1 MAHRF
6 EDTLEKDGLLH
17 QPNDIILPDNRVKMV
32 AMEQYTLLYEF
43 HSFVVALLACH
54 INLFKNIPSSSFS
67 KDRRYFA
74 SWNQFRIQGWH
85 FRTGKY
91 IILFSYI
98 YMMIFFNQFCKLVK
112 VKRIIIYYIIIIITN
127 ILLNLMKNKIFILYH
142 IVHFSNNQ
150 FDSLNWLINLE
161 YFY

>member
-1 MAHRF
+1 MDFVCSLCWRRKMAHRF

-85 FRTGKY
+85 FTLFILEQGN
-91 IILFSYI
+91 ILFCFYI
-98 YMMIFFNQFCKLVK
+98 YDDFF
-112 VKRIIIYYIIIIITN
+112 
-127 ILLNLMKNKIFILYH
+127 
-142 IVHFSNNQ
+142 
-150 FDSLNWLINLE
+150 
-161 YFY
+161 